1 MFNKE
6 DLPVYVNL
14 VAKFEDREVLL
25 SSQHISD
32 FIHNAIDV
40 FTDAMITKDIIK
52 KLVDNSNE

>member
-6 DLPVYVNL
+6 ELPVYVNL
-14 VAKFEDREVLL
+14 VAKFEGWEVLL

-32 FIHNAIDV
+32 FIHNAVDV
-40 FTDAMITKDIIK
+40 FTDAMITKDVIK